1 MLVPFPLVLLSASV
15 VFDVGLLADNGRRS
29 EIAFWVISAGVRCGL
44 AAKVF
49 GVVGFAHATAPVP
62 TPSAWGLLLSVSV
75 GEPFAASWLS
85 RMDAPGEPSA
95 IAIILSLPG
104 GGLAVM
110 MAGSAASRSNGWAWG
125 VPAGRTS
132 TPPARSPGVR
142 RARDRLRVR
151 DRPTSAEE
159 NEEPLSSGFR

>member
-29 EIAFWVISAGVRCGL
+29 EIAFWVIAAGVRCGL

-75 GEPFAASWLS
+75 GEPFTASWLP

-104 GGLAVM
+104 VGLAGMTGRFGGESVERLGVGGTRG
-110 MAGSAASRSNGWAWG
+110 AHFNAPSSLSGRPASEGSTKSEG
-125 VPAGRTS
+125 S
-132 TPPARSPGVR
+132 TNKR
-142 RARDRLRVR
+142 R
-151 DRPTSAEE
+151 
-159 NEEPLSSGFR
+159 GK

>member
-1 MLVPFPLVLLSASV
+1 MLLSASV
-15 VFDVGLLADNGRRS
+15 VFDDVYLLADNGRRS

-104 GGLAVM
+104 V
-110 MAGSAASRSNGWAWG
+110 GWQG
-125 VPAGRTS
+125 
-132 TPPARSPGVR
+132 
-142 RARDRLRVR
+142 
-151 DRPTSAEE
+151 
-159 NEEPLSSGFR
+159 